1 MSGKCI
7 DDVYSLVTK
16 AANFQDTVIVN
27 FSLVVDHRWRVT
39 AQVDDDK
46 SCPLILHIGPVVN
59 EILDQLI
66 RFARRIATGC
76 GRDDNQEHIVDF
88 LLFHRIPER
97 YEKALSVLG

>member
-46 SCPLILHIGPVVN
+46 SGKEN
-59 EILDQLI
+59 
-66 RFARRIATGC
+66 
-76 GRDDNQEHIVDF
+76 N
-88 LLFHRIPER
+88 
-97 YEKALSVLG
+97 SN